1 MAKDQ
6 TVQAFGNTFHN
17 QGSCVTT
24 PNQITVEEAVPNGA
38 SFSLYTYKDDHLPLI
53 SDSCWVNPEI
63 AGIFTP

>member
-24 PNQITVEEAVPNGA
+24 PNQIKVEEAVPNGV
-38 SFSLYTYKDDHLPLI
+38 SLVCMDDHFAINLR
-53 SDSCWVNPEI
+53 
-63 AGIFTP
+63 